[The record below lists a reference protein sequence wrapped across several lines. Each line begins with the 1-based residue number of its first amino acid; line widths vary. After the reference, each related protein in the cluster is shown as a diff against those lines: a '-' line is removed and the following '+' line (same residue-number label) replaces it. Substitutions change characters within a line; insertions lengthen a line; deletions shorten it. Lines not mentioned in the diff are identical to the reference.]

1 MSKSQVCKKRHREA
15 RSGVA
20 IHTGVPYVSSKHE
33 AIDCRGLRPCNDL
46 LFAYGL
52 TLTDWS

>member
-20 IHTGVPYVSSKHE
+20 IHAGVTYVSSKHE
-33 AIDCRGLRPCNDL
+33 AIDFRGLRPCNDL

-52 TLTDWS
+52 ALTDWS